1 MYIIYIYTYDYVYYN
16 IYDNVYTLLM
26 MVTGHGHATKTPRQ
40 LQGL

>member
-1 MYIIYIYTYDYVYYN
+1 MYMHMYIYHVYVYYN